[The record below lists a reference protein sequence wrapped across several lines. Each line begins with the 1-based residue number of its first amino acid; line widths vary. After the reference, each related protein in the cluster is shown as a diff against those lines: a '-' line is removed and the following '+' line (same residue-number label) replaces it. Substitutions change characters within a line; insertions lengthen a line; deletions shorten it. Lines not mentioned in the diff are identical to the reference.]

1 MFPFGRKKEMLD
13 KDSQHRIVECIKEAE
28 SKTTGEVRVYMEHH
42 CSYMDARLRAI
53 EIFRHL
59 NMHKTE
65 MRNGVLVY
73 VALTDRQFA
82 ILGDAGIDK
91 MAGGADF
98 WQQAAGMLK
107 AQMKQNNVTE
117 GLCECIREMGNVLS
131 QHFPYNS
138 AVPRNQLPDE
148 IVFGK

>member
-28 SKTTGEVRVYMEHH
+28 SKTTGEVRVYVEHH
-42 CSYMDARLRAI
+42 CTYMDAMHRAQEVFI
-53 EIFRHL
+53 KL
-59 NMHKTE
+59 NMHKTSI
-65 MRNGVLVY
+65 RNGVLIY

-82 ILGDAGIDK
+82 ILGDVGIDK
-91 MAGGADF
+91 MAGGTSF
-98 WQQAAGMLK
+98 WQQAAAMLK

-117 GLCECIREMGNVLS
+117 GLCECIREMGNVLAK
-131 QHFPYNS
+131 HFPEDP